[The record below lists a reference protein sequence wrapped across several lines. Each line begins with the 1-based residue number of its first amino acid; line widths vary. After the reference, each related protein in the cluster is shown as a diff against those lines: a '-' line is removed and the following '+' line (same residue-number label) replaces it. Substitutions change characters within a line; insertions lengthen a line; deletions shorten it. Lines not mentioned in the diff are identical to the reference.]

1 MRDTDS
7 HSVNH
12 HHQNSLQL
20 LPNDNSLQ
28 YCWVIVVSWSFYCL
42 IKSESLLDSLITWNS
57 LQSGCHHQELT
68 AHHVRFLRIKLTENI
83 QKDQVHCFRAHS
95 HLLLIRRKKMKEKSG
110 HSNMISWIWLCRKPS
125 LNNFFPFFVCFLHQN
140 DAWRNQTEGKKICLK
155 GR

>member
-1 MRDTDS
+1 MSLLNSVNISVFCNNGKRSIKHSLSCKLSTGWRWSGWRCWKLKLYPGEDIRLSVKVGLVMRDTDS

-83 QKDQVHCFRAHS
+83 QKD
-95 HLLLIRRKKMKEKSG
+95 
-110 HSNMISWIWLCRKPS
+110 
-125 LNNFFPFFVCFLHQN
+125 
-140 DAWRNQTEGKKICLK
+140 
-155 GR
+155 